1 MYGNGVVARGILIV
15 TRFFLGLVIVG
26 TALCCPAVAADVTHG
41 KITAMSQVDSPWD
54 KIWDHFKAR
63 SAQDSTLELE
73 FYIRG
78 ELGTEEEML
87 GALRR
92 NRVQVGGITMWG
104 LAGLIPE
111 AAIPMIPFL
120 FESTEEVDS
129 IFDNFLVE
137 PFNALLSEKG
147 MVFMQWSEVG
157 WNSLYGNK
165 PFLVPTDTKGV
176 RLRGSPNFAAQ
187 AYLTA
192 VEADPVPLG
201 VADIVPAL
209 QTGLIDGGLSGL
221 IYFYYSLR
229 DFATDFTETKHS
241 YDQGVEMAN
250 KQWWDSLDVNQ
261 QRTIKESWMPLDKA
275 RTLVRSLAVNLRSEM
290 ISEGMAVHRL
300 SPEQRD
306 LWVSATAPTHRQI
319 IQEVGGRAQD
329 IYNAILEGKRAF
341 SRNLAAGES
350 DR

>member
-1 MYGNGVVARGILIV
+1 LSRDISVVL
-15 TRFFLGLVIVG
+15 RFLVGLVIVG
-26 TALCCPAVAADVTHG
+26 TVMCSTAVAADIARG

-63 SAQDSTLELE
+63 AAQDSTLELE

-111 AAIPMIPFL
+111 AAVPMMPFL
-120 FESTEEVDS
+120 FESTEEVDA

-137 PFNALLSEKG
+137 PFNALLNEKG

-157 WNSLYGNK
+157 WNSLYGKK
-165 PFLVPTDTKGV
+165 PFLVPNDTKGV

-192 VEADPVPLG
+192 VDADPIPLG

-241 YDQGVEMAN
+241 YDQGIEMAN

-261 QRTIKESWMPLDKA
+261 QRTIRESWMPLDKA
-275 RTLVRSLAVNLRSEM
+275 RTLVRSLAVNLRAEL
-290 ISEGMAVHRL
+290 ISEGIAVHQL
-300 SPEQRD
+300 NSVQRD
-306 LWVSATAPTHRQI
+306 LWMSTTAATHGQI
-319 IQEVGGRAQD
+319 IKAVGGRAQD

-341 SRNLAAGES
+341 ARNMAGGEVGN
-350 DR
+350 